1 MQIDDSE
8 PPTRA
13 VFESVSRCPNVR
25 LCLETSQPHPCRTI
39 VEYQRRERGVTSY
52 ANFQVPEPWVGE
64 IDVATILFVAS
75 NPSIGDDD
83 HASGATPDDEIWES
97 HHLAHGG
104 GRRQYILDGIRT
116 VTPDGTP
123 IKAVRYWSGALARA
137 RELIPDRPVV
147 PGRDYALTEIVHCKS
162 PHEIG
167 VGEAAKTCAD
177 MHMENVMSV
186 AAARVIVAVGAFAH
200 RWFLGSGVPIPEAP
214 IERALGGRPRL
225 IAFTPH
231 FSPSRGGPQ
240 QLVKRYS
247 ESHLDRLRRACR
259 IE

>member
-1 MQIDDSE
+1 MSRPARE
-8 PPTRA
+8 
-13 VFESVSRCPNVR
+13 VFESVSRCRNVR
-25 LCLETSQPHPCRTI
+25 ICLDTAQPHPCRAI
-39 VEYQRRERGVTSY
+39 VEYQVKNRGVTSY
-52 ANFQVPEPWVGE
+52 NDFQVPEPWVGQ
-64 IDVATILFVAS
+64 IDIAPILFVAS

-83 HASGATPDDEIWES
+83 HASGTTPDDVIWES

-116 VTPDGTP
+116 MTPDGTP

-137 RELIPDRPVV
+137 RELIPDRPVM

-167 VGEAAKTCAD
+167 IGEAAQTCAD

-186 AAARVIVAVGAFAH
+186 AAARVVIAVGAFAH
-200 RWFLGSGVPIPEAP
+200 RWFLGTGTPIPEAP
-214 IERALGGRPRL
+214 IQWTRGGQTRL
-225 IAFTPH
+225 VAFTAH

-240 QLVKRYS
+240 MLSKRYPAS
-247 ESHLDRLRRACR
+247 VLDDLRRACR
-259 IE
+259 TS